1 MIFTIASGLL
11 CLTDKIRI
19 VAIHRVEGRH
29 TFPVSQE
36 VLSARLNLDLE
47 SVSTPPSFLLISKHP
62 FGIEKRSANE

>member
-1 MIFTIASGLL
+1 MYPDL
-11 CLTDKIRI
+11 
-19 VAIHRVEGRH
+19 E
-29 TFPVSQE
+29 E